1 MSQPV
6 LIRYAVTDVEQA
18 VATGLE
24 GQSLFFKSLYI
35 SNSTNSTHHIYLGI
49 VRGTAQMTHGD
60 FILNHFDLTGYATET
75 LTNIL
80 VPDGHQLR
88 AYSNN
93 ATALSIVASG
103 VVGA

>member
-6 LIRYAVTDVEQA
+6 LIRFAITDVEQA

-24 GQSLFFKSLYI
+24 GQALFFKSLYI
-35 SNSTNSTHHIYLGI
+35 SNSSNSTHHVYVGI

-60 FILNHFDLTGYATET
+60 YILNHYDITGYGYVM
-75 LTNIL
+75 LSNIL

-88 AYSNN
+88 AYCSN
-93 ATALSIVASG
+93 ATSCSLVASG

>member
-1 MSQPV
+1 MSQPILV
-6 LIRYAVTDVEQA
+6 RYAVTDVEQA

-24 GQSLFFKSLYI
+24 GQALFFKSLFLN
-35 SNSTNSTHHIYLGI
+35 NSTNSTHHVYLGI

-60 FILNHFDLTGYATET
+60 FILNHYDLTGYSTYT

-88 AYSNN
+88 AYSNS
-93 ATALSIVASG
+93 ATAISLVASG

>member
-24 GQSLFFKSLYI
+24 GQSLFFKSIYI
-35 SNSTNSTHHIYLGI
+35 SNSTNSTHHIYLGV

-60 FILNHFDLTGYATET
+60 FILNHYDLTGYQTHT

-88 AYSNN
+88 AYSNS
-93 ATALSIVASG
+93 ATAISLVASG